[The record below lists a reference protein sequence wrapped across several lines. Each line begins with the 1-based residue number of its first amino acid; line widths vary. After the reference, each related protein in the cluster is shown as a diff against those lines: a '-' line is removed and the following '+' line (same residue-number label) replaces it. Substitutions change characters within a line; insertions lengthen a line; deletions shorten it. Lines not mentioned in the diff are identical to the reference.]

1 MSIPHRQ
8 SSTVPVP
15 LAPPHKK
22 SGIAK
27 LPSLVF
33 TDDPKQRLRITRA
46 LIASTVCALY
56 VGILGY
62 TVHAGYAQL
71 NQALWLIGGML
82 ISNTTIYVLLRMGW
96 NIGRPDPAL
105 AFPQVLAAQTWIA
118 GAYAIIGPLHAATL
132 PILALVLVFG
142 MFNLSARETRVA
154 SVYTVIVM
162 GVIIL
167 YKCITD
173 SAVYEPKLEWVYFF
187 IVVTIMP
194 TISYLALEQTALRE
208 RLRAQKR
215 DLETKNA
222 AVEAALARIEQ
233 MATVDELT
241 GLANRRHMLRVIAE
255 HAQRHARLG
264 HGFCLV
270 MLDLDGFK
278 MINDTHGHGVGD
290 DVIRGFAREARK
302 AMRETDVIARWGG
315 EEFLILLS
323 ESPPNDSS
331 IGLGRLRGALVNA
344 VVCDSVSHLRTQ
356 FSAGITEYRPAEAI
370 EQTIERAD
378 KALYKAKA
386 SGRNCTVLA

>member
-1 MSIPHRQ
+1 MPAS
-8 SSTVPVP
+8 
-15 LAPPHKK
+15 LASLRAK
-22 SGIAK
+22 SGIEK
-27 LPSLVF
+27 LASLVL
-33 TDDPKQRLRITRA
+33 TDDRRQRTRIARA
-46 LIASTVCALY
+46 LVGSASCALY
-56 VGILGY
+56 AGSLVY
-62 TVHAGYAQL
+62 AVYVGYAQFYQVL
-71 NQALWLIGGML
+71 LLTCCML
-82 ISNTTIYVLLRMGW
+82 ISNTTIYVLLRTGW
-96 NIGRPDPAL
+96 NISRTDPAL
-105 AFPQVLAAQTWIA
+105 LFPQVIAAQTWIA
-118 GAYAIIGPLHAATL
+118 CAYAIVGPMHAAAL

-142 MFNLSARETRVA
+142 MFNLSARETRIA

-167 YKCITD
+167 YKSITD
-173 SAVYEPKLEWVYFF
+173 PAVYEPKLEWVYFF

-194 TISYLALEQTALRE
+194 SISYLALEQTALRE

-233 MATVDELT
+233 MAILDELT

-264 HGFCLV
+264 HSFCLV

-278 MINDTHGHGVGD
+278 MINDTYGHGVGD
-290 DVIRGFAREARK
+290 DVIRGFAHEARK
-302 AMRETDVIARWGG
+302 AMRETDVISRWGG
-315 EEFLILLS
+315 EEFLVLLT
-323 ESPPNDSS
+323 ESPPHDSS
-331 IGLGRLRGALVNA
+331 IGLGRLRGALANA
-344 VVCDSVSHLRTQ
+344 VVCQSTPQLRVQ
-356 FSAGITEYRPAEAI
+356 FSAGITEYRPLETI